1 MSHAVVSHSACPGP
15 VEQCK
20 AAHSAYLRSCEYVS
34 APVGHGSRQSRQSH
48 SFRSH
53 CTCAS
58 NNVAAACCCC
68 LVRGPLSKIC
78 ARQKSLDPSRPPRA
92 EAPRHSAIPRSN
104 ASPRLRPAAC
114 LLPSCFLLPACP
126 PAHIHACTPSVR
138 RRTSARQSIHQRPS
152 MQSACVASIAIPATF
167 TRAPRRT
174 VPCRACP
181 PVPRKSLALVI
192 CMHGEC
198 AMR

>member
-114 LLPSCFLLPACP
+114 LLPACCLPASCCP
-126 PAHIHACTPSVR
+126 PARLHTYMHARRACAAVPRHANPSIKGHQCSQRVWR
-138 RRTSARQSIHQRPS
+138 RSRFQRHSPAR
-152 MQSACVASIAIPATF
+152 
-167 TRAPRRT
+167 RAA
-174 VPCRACP
+174 PCRA
-181 PVPRKSLALVI
+181 VRARRSRANHLLS
-192 CMHGEC
+192 
-198 AMR
+198 